1 MSEAELSQTLCV
13 LIFVGLRIAPVL
25 AFAPPFTLVRIPPA
39 IRVMLSFGLA
49 GWLLFALPASVRPG
63 DIGTTGLVLMAG
75 SELFIGLGL
84 ALTLQLAFAA
94 MLVAGRAIDVQAGFG
109 LAAVVDPT
117 SGNQMP
123 LIGTLF
129 SYAAGA
135 IFFSMG
141 GANDLLSIWAR
152 SLSLMPPGSA
162 FPAPDLAALLG
173 FLSAA
178 FFIAIGLAGTVLLAL
193 FLVDICVAFLSR
205 TLPQMN
211 VLLIGFQI
219 KTLTVLAT
227 LPLAIAFS
235 ASTFFRLIRLALDSS
250 LRLF

>member
-1 MSEAELSQTLCV
+1 MHPNELSQNLYLLFFTS
-13 LIFVGLRIAPVL
+13 LRIAPVL
-25 AFAPPFTLVRIPPA
+25 AFAPPFTLVRIPPT
-39 IRVMLSFGLA
+39 IRVMLGFSLA
-49 GWLLFALPASVRPG
+49 GLFLFADPAGIPPPSG
-63 DIGTTGLVLMAG
+63 SQALMAIMAG
-75 SELFIGLGL
+75 SELFIGCVI

-94 MLVAGRAIDVQAGFG
+94 MLVAGRAIDIQAGFG

-129 SYAAGA
+129 TYAAGA
-135 IFFSMG
+135 VFFSIG
-141 GANDLLSIWAR
+141 GASDLLSIWAH
-152 SLSLMPPGSA
+152 SLVLLPPGSVL
-162 FPAPDLAALLG
+162 PVPDLPALLG

-193 FLVDICVAFLSR
+193 FLIDLSVAFLSR

-211 VLLIGFQI
+211 VLLIGFQV
-219 KTLTVLAT
+219 KTLAVLAA

-235 ASTFFRLIRLALDSS
+235 ASTFFRLVRLALDSS

>member
-1 MSEAELSQTLCV
+1 MAVNEFTQTLYF
-13 LIFVGLRIAPVL
+13 LFFASLRIGPVL
-25 AFAPPFTLVRIPPA
+25 AFAPPFTLIRIPAA
-39 IRVMLSFGLA
+39 IRVMLGFGLA
-49 GWLLFALPASVRPG
+49 GCLSLADPSGAGPGEMPVASIVLAAL
-63 DIGTTGLVLMAG
+63 
-75 SELFIGLGL
+75 SELFVGVGL
-84 ALTLQLAFAA
+84 ALALQLAFAA
-94 MLVAGRAIDVQAGFG
+94 MLVAGRAIDIQAGFG

-117 SGNQMP
+117 TGNRMP

-135 IFFSMG
+135 VFFSMG
-141 GANDLLSIWAR
+141 GAIDLLSIWR
-152 SLSLMPPGSA
+152 HSLSLLPPGYA
-162 FPAPDLAALLG
+162 IHPPNLAALLT

-193 FLVDICVAFLSR
+193 FLVDMCVAFLSR

-211 VLLIGFQI
+211 VLLIGFQA

-227 LPLAIAFS
+227 LPLAISFS
-235 ASTFFRLIRLALDSS
+235 AATFFRLIRLALDSS